1 MGQILSPEVTARKL
15 RRWGQVRTIG
25 LGVAASAFAMACSFG
40 EIDEDT
46 TPNPTPTNTTDT
58 PPTST
63 DAPPVSTDDGPSTAP
78 TSSAGPVTPGN
89 RPPSML
95 EAQAVGIL
103 QLNCSSCHGAANY
116 ANINYITDPDSLIAN
131 GKIIEGDAE
140 NSPIYLRLQTNQMPP
155 IGVIDQRPSAG
166 DIEIIKLW
174 IESMK
179 EIPKCSNDGAYVD
192 FDTLFATML
201 ADINS
206 VDARDRVFMR
216 YIGVANAFN
225 AGACGVDLEREQY
238 ALIKVVQHL
247 STEASITPPYP
258 VDSRGLIYR
267 VDMRDYGW
275 NRAVEVKPGFSKV
288 INGVV
293 TDQDPNAVP
302 FVDLWEAAVDTASP
316 YNVEFTGDEADE
328 LKRQTGT
335 LFPYIQADAFIE
347 ASMTN
352 NLYFAFIDAP
362 ATLPE
367 LFAQLG
373 VDEQEQIDE
382 RRLLRAGFETSG
394 VSKQERILDRF
405 ELDQQNGG
413 SLWVSYDFADNGN
426 ANQSIYSDPLGEN
439 EAGGE
444 MIYNLPNGLQGYY
457 VAANN
462 ANQDRLT
469 EAPTDVVVDPSQVKN
484 LGAVTN
490 GISCMSCHQDG
501 IIQFTDTV
509 REWVVNDPT
518 SYDQETFELVTELY
532 PTNDDMLDVVNEDK
546 EYFQVAL
553 EESGVPLDIADPS
566 DRVFLDF
573 EIAHVKLDRAAGD
586 LGVTPKLLQ
595 DNLARLDPR
604 LRNVERDGID
614 RELFKVV
621 YQDSICQLLVFGD
634 NVPLSAGG
642 VACE

>member
-1 MGQILSPEVTARKL
+1 
-15 RRWGQVRTIG
+15 
-25 LGVAASAFAMACSFG
+25 MACSFG
-40 EIDEDT
+40 EIDGE
-46 TPNPTPTNTTDT
+46 PTTTDPAADPT
-58 PPTST
+58 VAPTST
-63 DAPPVSTDDGPSTAP
+63 DSEDPTDPTGTPTSAP
-78 TSSAGPVTPGN
+78 TSGQQPGPGAN
-89 RPPSML
+89 PPVNSML
-95 EAQAVGIL
+95 EAQAIGIL
-103 QLNCSSCHGAANY
+103 ELNCSSCHGAANY
-116 ANINYITDPDSLIAN
+116 ANINYITNRESLIAN
-131 GKIIEGDAE
+131 GKIIEGDPD
-140 NSPIYLRLQTNQMPP
+140 NSPIYLRMLTNQMPP
-155 IGVIDQRPSAG
+155 IGIIDQRPSAG
-166 DIEIIKLW
+166 DVEVIKLW
-174 IESMK
+174 IEGMK
-179 EIPKCSNDGAYVD
+179 DIPPCSNDGAYVD
-192 FDTLFATML
+192 MDTLFSTML

-206 VDARDRVFMR
+206 VDQQDRQFMR
-216 YIGVANAFN
+216 YISVANAFN

-247 STEASITPPYP
+247 SIEAQITPPYP
-258 VDSRGLIYR
+258 VDSRGLLYR

-302 FVDLWEAAVDTASP
+302 FVDLWEAAVTTAAP
-316 YNVEFTGDEADE
+316 YNVEWVGDDADE
-328 LKRQTGT
+328 LKRQTNT
-335 LFPYIQADAFIE
+335 LFPVIQSDAFIE
-347 ASMTN
+347 ASMTE
-352 NLYFAFIDAP
+352 NLYYAFIDAP

-367 LFAQLG
+367 LYLQLG

-382 RRLLRAGFETSG
+382 RRAVRAGFETSG

-405 ELDQQNGG
+405 ELDDQNGG
-413 SLWVSYDFADNGN
+413 SIWVSYDFADNGN
-426 ANQSIYSDPLGEN
+426 QNQSIYSDPLGEN

-457 VAANN
+457 VAANDGEFN
-462 ANQDRLT
+462 RLT
-469 EAPTDVVVDPSQVKN
+469 EAPTDVVVDPAQVKR

-509 REWVVNDPT
+509 REWVLNDPT
-518 SYDQETFELVTELY
+518 SYDADTFELVRELY
-532 PTNDDMLDVVNEDK
+532 PTNEDMLDIVEQDK
-546 EYFQVAL
+546 EYFQIAL

-573 EIAHVKLDRAAGD
+573 EIAPVLLNRAAGD
-586 LGVTPKLLQ
+586 LMVTPKLLE

-621 YQDSICQLLVFGD
+621 YQDAICQLQVFGQ
-634 NVPLSAGG
+634 NNPISAGG

>member
-1 MGQILSPEVTARKL
+1 
-15 RRWGQVRTIG
+15 
-25 LGVAASAFAMACSFG
+25 LGVLASAFAMACSFG
-40 EIDEDT
+40 EIDDEANPTPAGPSTTEPTAAPTDGPETPSTTPT
-46 TPNPTPTNTTDT
+46 TPNTGSQLP
-58 PPTST
+58 
-63 DAPPVSTDDGPSTAP
+63 
-78 TSSAGPVTPGN
+78 PGN
-89 RPPSML
+89 GGTRPPSML
-95 EAQAVGIL
+95 EAQAIGIL
-103 QLNCSSCHGAANY
+103 QLNCSSCHGSANY

-131 GKIIEGDAE
+131 GKIIEGDAL
-140 NSPIYLRLQTNQMPP
+140 NSPIYIRLSTNQMPP

-166 DIEIIKLW
+166 DIEVIKLW

-179 EIPKCSNDGAYVD
+179 EIPVCSNDGAYVD

-206 VDARDRVFMR
+206 VDSRDRPFMR
-216 YIGVANAFN
+216 YISVANAFN

-238 ALIKVVQHL
+238 ALYKVVNHL
-247 STEASITPPYP
+247 STEAQIVPPYP

-275 NRAVEVKPGFSKV
+275 NRAVSVKPGFSKV

-293 TDQDPNAVP
+293 TDQDPNAVD
-302 FVDLWEAAVDTASP
+302 FVDLWEAAVATAAP
-316 YNVEFTGDEADE
+316 YNVEFTGDDADE

-335 LFPYIQADAFIE
+335 LIPFIQSDAFIE

-352 NLYFAFIDAP
+352 NLYYAFIDAP
-362 ATLPE
+362 ATLTE

-405 ELDQQNGG
+405 ELDDQNGG
-413 SLWVSYDFADNGN
+413 SIWVSYDFADNGN
-426 ANQSIYSDPLGEN
+426 QNQSIYSDPLGEN

-462 ANQDRLT
+462 GNFDRLT
-469 EAPTDVVVDPSQVKN
+469 EAPVDVVVDPSQVKN

-509 REWVVNDPT
+509 REWVLNDPT
-518 SYDQETFELVTELY
+518 SYDQETFELVRELY
-532 PTNDDMLDVVNEDK
+532 PTNDDMLDVVNDDK
-546 EYFQVAL
+546 EYFQAAL
-553 EESGVPLDIADPS
+553 EESGVPLDIADPA

-573 EIAHVKLDRAAGD
+573 EIAHVKLNRAAGD

-604 LRNVERDGID
+604 LRAVERDGID